1 MAEILVVDDEE
12 LMRDLIS
19 TSLLRLGHKVKVRRN
34 AQEALEAVDQ
44 LRAEHGR
51 FDLVVSDYK
60 MPGLSGLELAERLLA
75 ADPALCVI
83 LMTAYGTIETAV
95 KAMKLGVYDYIEK
108 DPDNG
113 LKLERLEHT
122 VNQGLQMSSLKSENR
137 RLRETLSER
146 YKFVGGSPVVEGLL
160 RTVEEVASSNST
172 VLITGES
179 GTGKEMLAQAI
190 HSRSRRANLPF
201 VKINCA
207 AIPESLIE
215 SELFGHEKGAYTG
228 AIKSR
233 MGKFEL
239 ANGGTLLLD
248 EIGEMPLYA
257 QSKLLR
263 VLQEREI
270 TKIGGS
276 DEIAIDVRIV
286 CTTNRDL
293 MEEVRKGGF
302 REDLYYRLNV
312 IPLEVP
318 PLRERMSDIEPLA
331 MHFVG
336 KYNRENGYTVPGF
349 KPEALARLKAHA
361 WPGNVRE
368 LENVVQ
374 RAVVFAKSQDVG
386 VEHLRLDGRAPAA
399 PAVPEAGLAAG
410 MSVAEAERILIMKT
424 LEACQDNRTK
434 AAEMLNIS
442 IRTLRNKLNE
452 YKLQPEANE
461 P

>member
-1 MAEILVVDDEE
+1 MAEILVVDDES
-12 LMRDLIS
+12 LIRDLIT
-19 TSLLRLGHKVKVRRN
+19 TSLGRLGHKLK
-34 AQEALEAVDQ
+34 ACKSGPEALEAYE
-44 LRAEHGR
+44 AGR
-51 FDLVVSDYK
+51 YDLVISDFK
-60 MPGLSGLELAERLLA
+60 MPGMTGLEMAEKLLA
-75 ADPALCVI
+75 ADPAALII

-95 KAMKLGVYDYIEK
+95 KAMKVGVQDFIEK
-108 DPDNG
+108 DVEKG
-113 LKLERLEHT
+113 FRVEMLEHT
-122 VNQGLQMSSLKSENR
+122 VSQVLQIGSLKSENR

-146 YKFVGGSPVVEGLL
+146 YKFVGASSVVDGLMK
-160 RTVEEVASSNST
+160 TIEEVASSNST
-172 VLITGES
+172 VMISGES
-179 GTGKEMLAQAI
+179 GTGKELLAQAI
-190 HSRSRRANLPF
+190 HAKSRRSSFPF

-228 AIKSR
+228 AIKTR
-233 MGKFEL
+233 IGKFEL

-286 CTTNRDL
+286 CSTNRNLQD
-293 MEEVRKGGF
+293 EVKKGNF

-318 PLRERMSDIEPLA
+318 PLRDRMADIEPLA
-331 MHFVG
+331 HHFIA
-336 KYNRENGYTVPGF
+336 KYNKENGFTVTGM
-349 KPEALARLKAHA
+349 KPDALSRLKTHS

-368 LENVVQ
+368 LENVVH
-374 RAVVFAKSQDVG
+374 RAVVFAKAGDVS
-386 VEHLRLDGRAPAA
+386 VEHLRLDGAQKPAPGDSS
-399 PAVPEAGLAAG
+399 PGLTPG
-410 MSVAEAERILIMKT
+410 MSVAEAERILIIKT
-424 LEACQDNRTK
+424 LEACGENRTK

-442 IRTLRNKLNE
+442 IRTLRNKLHE
-452 YKLQPEANE
+452 YKLQDP
-461 P
+461 